1 MKLIS
6 RRKIGH
12 ACPRAAR
19 RGFAVLILAA
29 LALSCRSSRYT
40 KIDVHSH
47 LAAEALPRAI
57 ELMDRNGIAAAVNL
71 SGGVPGRGLEEQLKA
86 AAKYPGRIIVF
97 AELDWYEPS
106 LGRGYGER
114 MAKSVVRAH
123 ELGAAG
129 LQIPRGLGIG
139 FRDFNGD
146 LIRIDQVDLDPIF
159 EKAAELGMPVA
170 IHTGAPVAFW
180 QPAIARNER
189 YEELKVQPE
198 LSLYDAA
205 PPWETLFLG
214 LERRIARHPKCK
226 FISVHFGNAAEYPER
241 VAGLL
246 NKYPNL
252 YIDTAGRV
260 PELGRHPAPE
270 MSRLIAGHADRILFG
285 SDLTL
290 GRDANDIV
298 LSSRGASPPTQA
310 EIDHFFSATWKY
322 FESKAEGFDH
332 PTPIQGKWKISGVG
346 LPADVL
352 QKIYAANA
360 RRLLKLTNP

>member
-1 MKLIS
+1 MPDSI
-6 RRKIGH
+6 
-12 ACPRAAR
+12 AAR
-19 RGFAVLILAA
+19 RRFAVFILAL

-47 LAAEALPRAI
+47 LAPEAIPRAI
-57 ELMDRNGIAAAVNL
+57 ELMDRNGIATAVNL

-106 LGRGYGER
+106 RGRGYGDR
-114 MAKSVVRAH
+114 MAASVVQAH

-139 FRDFNGD
+139 FRDFTGD
-146 LIRIDQVDLDPIF
+146 LIRIDQRDLDPIF
-159 EKAAELGMPVA
+159 DKAAELGMPVA
-170 IHTGAPVAFW
+170 IHSGGPVAFW
-180 QPAIARNER
+180 QPPIARNER
-189 YEELKVQPE
+189 YEELTVQPE
-198 LSLYDAA
+198 LSLYDLA

-226 FISVHFGNAAEYPER
+226 FISVHFGNAAEYPLR
-241 VAGLL
+241 VSALL
-246 NKYPNL
+246 DKYPNL
-252 YIDTAGRV
+252 YIDTAGRI

-270 MSRLIAGHADRILFG
+270 MSRLFAAHADRILFG

-290 GRDANDIV
+290 VRDASDIV
-298 LSSRGASPPTQA
+298 LSSRSAAPPTQA

-322 FESKAEGFDH
+322 FETKDEGFTH
-332 PTPIQGKWKISGVG
+332 PTPIQGKWKIGGVG
-346 LPADVL
+346 LSRDVL

-360 RRLLKLTNP
+360 RNLLKLSSP

>member
-1 MKLIS
+1 M
-6 RRKIGH
+6 
-12 ACPRAAR
+12 AR
-19 RGFAVLILAA
+19 FAVFILV
-29 LALSCRSSRYT
+29 LLTLSCRSSRYT

-47 LAAEALPRAI
+47 LAPEAVPRAI

-106 LGRGYGER
+106 RGRGYGDR
-114 MAKSVVRAH
+114 MAASVVRAH

-146 LIRIDQVDLDPIF
+146 LIRIDQRDLDPIF
-159 EKAAELGMPVA
+159 DKAAELGMPVA
-170 IHTGAPVAFW
+170 IHTGGPVAFW
-180 QPAIARNER
+180 LPPIARNER

-198 LSLYDAA
+198 LSLYDVA

-214 LERRIARHPKCK
+214 MERRIARHPKCK
-226 FISVHFGNAAEYPER
+226 FISVHFGNAAEYPAR
-241 VAGLL
+241 VSALL
-246 NKYPNL
+246 DKYPNL
-252 YIDTAGRV
+252 YIDTAGRI
-260 PELGRHPAPE
+260 PELGRHPAQE
-270 MSRLIAGHADRILFG
+270 MSRLIAAHADRILFG

-290 GRDANDIV
+290 GRDANDVV
-298 LSSRGASPPTQA
+298 LSSRSAAPPTQA
-310 EIDHFFSATWKY
+310 EIDYFFSASWRY
-322 FESKAEGFDH
+322 FESKDEGFTH

-346 LPADVL
+346 LPRDVL

-360 RRLLKLTNP
+360 RNLLKLSSP